1 MVKQLKLNFIRSPNN
16 NRQLKILGPAHSKL
30 LKQTIPDN
38 AELKK
43 TRNAF
48 KQILKLNKGDL
59 NMVEE
64 LSRSKVGLNSITIDN
79 LLNKALQKQYLIEIK
94 LTNHEFSKFVTL
106 NNNSRNSIKK
116 FLKTFFITGVQTEV
130 IFSDAL
136 IGFEIQEIEFLRFIE
151 KGLGGFID
159 QDGAYFAYFNK
170 TPLNLKNYQILTED
184 EYEKEKNIL
193 DESCIIYALK
203 LLKKPEDKIN
213 NFKLAM
219 NNGTHFAKKNFNILC
234 SIIETSIKLYSYD
247 KDNRIVCQK
256 YGTYENFIELAIF
269 KNHYFI
275 YDSTP
280 YSAFCIKNYEKCIEY
295 NNFENITRF
304 KHNKPA
310 FKKSKKISSLQ
321 LIKSMF
327 DQGLFSDASY
337 KLINNVEHHKI
348 KNIYIP
354 LTNIE
359 NEQEE
364 FIYKE
369 SKEKQ
374 YCNYYADTETITNNQ
389 TLLNHQILALG
400 IVGEHSDNV
409 KIWTI
414 RETTPDKITLNFL
427 DYMCK
432 YYKGDEKLNIKCYF
446 HNLKYDYSILLKHLN
461 ISSNCKKDGMLY
473 FSIIH
478 HKYKGKIYNIFLADS
493 YKLINIKLADFN
505 KTFNLDENLNKKEAI
520 AYNYYNII
528 NTHTDNKYDHIKD
541 YIEHIKEDEHK
552 IFYKAL
558 NDNKKLFEY
567 DEEKQTFNAMNYYK
581 YYLHFDCLILKKGL
595 KVLELKL
602 KEFTGL
608 NILSSFTISSFSNKY
623 FSMKGAFDNVFKCNG
638 NYRDYLANAVIGGR
652 VNVLESIKKK
662 IIEVPL
668 VDYDARSLYPSAI
681 YRICEEDGIPTGPAK
696 RLSKEQLNIE
706 SLNKFNYYVC
716 TVKIIKINKKQQM
729 PFIST
734 KIKGI
739 LKYINEVPEEGLF
752 CIIDKL
758 TLEDYIKFHQID
770 FEIIDGVYYNEGFNK
785 KFGKSIEYLYNKRIE
800 YQKLEKEGNEQEQ
813 AEGGIMQNLIKLIL
827 NSAYGKT
834 ITRKSDTEKILK
846 TKGDETNKYIL
857 SNFNRII
864 DYTQINDRQIEI
876 NINKVDNDYNLSIIG
891 IQILSMSKRI
901 MNEVMG
907 IANDNKIKVY
917 YQDTD
922 SMHIEKAQ
930 IKELEDK
937 YEQQYNK
944 ILKGKQMGQF
954 HSDFSL
960 KGSIKEFEVYA
971 SKSIFLGKK
980 CYIDLLNG
988 LNKNNEKITG
998 HHVRLKGVTQAGID
1012 HATEKEEGGIFKIFE
1027 RLSNGEAI
1035 EFIMNPLNS
1044 VSFEYTK
1051 TGIFTRKQESFKR
1064 VIKF

>member
-30 LKQTIPDN
+30 LKQTITDN

-151 KGLGGFID
+151 KGQGGFLN

-170 TPLNLKNYQILTED
+170 SLINLKKYQILNED
-184 EYEKEKNIL
+184 EYETEKNIL
-193 DESCIIYALK
+193 DESCIIYALQI
-203 LLKKPEDKIN
+203 LKKPEDKIN

-234 SIIETSIKLYSYD
+234 SIIETSIKLYSYN
-247 KDNRIVCQK
+247 KDNKIVCQK

-275 YDSTP
+275 YDISN

-337 KLINNVEHHKI
+337 KLINNVEHHEI
-348 KNIYIP
+348 KNTCIP
-354 LTNIE
+354 LTNVE
-359 NEQEE
+359 KEQEE

-369 SKEKQ
+369 PETEIY
-374 YCNYYADTETITNNQ
+374 YCKYYADTETITNTQ
-389 TLLNHQILALG
+389 TLKNHQLLALG

-409 KIWTI
+409 KIWSI
-414 RETTPDKITLNFL
+414 RETTAEKITLNFL

-432 YYKGDEKLNIKCYF
+432 NYKGDEQLNIKCYF

-461 ISSNCKKDGMLY
+461 ISENCKKDSMLY
-473 FSIIH
+473 FSKIY
-478 HKYKGKIYNIFLADS
+478 HKYNGKIYKIVLADS
-493 YKLINIKLADFN
+493 YKLINIKLKDFN
-505 KTFNLDENLNKKEAI
+505 KTFNLDEDLNKKEAI
-520 AYNYYNII
+520 AYNYYNND
-528 NTHTDNKYDHIKD
+528 NTHIDNKFDYIKD
-541 YIEHIKEDEHK
+541 YIKYLKIEEHE

-558 NDNKKLFEY
+558 IDNKNLFEY
-567 DEEKQTFNAMNYYK
+567 NEEKQTFNAINYYK
-581 YYLHFDCLILKKGL
+581 YYLKYDCLILKKGL
-595 KVLELKL
+595 KVLQTKL
-602 KEFTGL
+602 CKITGL
-608 NILSSFTISSFSNKY
+608 DILNSFTISSFSNKY
-623 FSMKGAFDNVFKCNG
+623 FSREGCFDNIYKCNG
-638 NYRDYLANAVIGGR
+638 NFRQYLSHAVIGGR
-652 VNVLESIKKK
+652 VNVLPSALKK
-662 IIEVPL
+662 IIDVEL
-668 VDYDARSLYPSAI
+668 VDYDACSLYPSAI
-681 YRICEEDGIPTGPAK
+681 HRVCVETGLPIGKAK
-696 RLSKEQLNIE
+696 RLQKEDLNIE

-716 TVKIIKINKKQQM
+716 TVKITKINKKQQM
-729 PFIST
+729 PFISH

-739 LKYINEVPEEGLF
+739 LKYINELPEEGIT
-752 CIIDKL
+752 CIIDKI
-758 TLEDYIKFHQID
+758 TLEDYIKFHEID
-770 FEIIDGVYYNEGFNK
+770 FEIIDGVFYNNGFNK
-785 KFGKSIEYLYNKRIE
+785 NFGKSIEILYNERVK
-800 YQKLEKEGNEQEQ
+800 YKKLSKDGKNEQEK
-813 AEGGIMQNLIKLIL
+813 AEGKVMETLLKLIL

-834 ITRKSDTEKILK
+834 ITRKSGTEKIIK

-891 IQILSMSKRI
+891 IIILSMSKRI
-901 MNEVMG
+901 MNEVM
-907 IANDNKIKVY
+907 AVADQNKIKVY

-930 IKELEDK
+930 IKDLELK
-937 YEQQYNK
+937 YEQEYKKTLHGSDLGN
-944 ILKGKQMGQF
+944 F
-954 HSDFSL
+954 HSDFDL
-960 KGSIKEFEVYA
+960 KGCIKGFEVYS

-998 HHVRLKGVTQAGID
+998 YHVRLKGVTQAGLD
-1012 HATEKEEGGIFKIFE
+1012 HAAEKEGIFNIFE
-1027 RLSNGEAI
+1027 KLMNGETVN
-1035 EFIMNPLNS
+1035 FIMNPENS
-1044 VSFEYTK
+1044 VSFEYNK
-1051 TGIFTRKQESFKR
+1051 TGIFTRMQGKFIR
-1064 VIKF
+1064 AIKF